1 MELIRSAAGYLRKD
15 ELTKNGTIM
24 FMSGTV
30 AAIFSYIYQVYI
42 GRVLGPEEYGIFGA
56 LFAIFYIIGI
66 ISQTLGTSAT
76 QFVSKL
82 KGEGKQIGLF
92 IKGSSKRMV
101 LIGSLLSLSFLVF
114 RKELMSELGLSDIMP
129 VLILIMILSLS
140 WISPILEGS
149 LRGMKRFYAL
159 GFAGISNT
167 AFKMISGIALVM
179 AGFGVSGALFGVAAG
194 MIVGLIISFIFLKP
208 HLSTNKSREPD
219 PGFSSFYSYSL
230 PVLAAMISISI
241 PSNLDVILAKFFFSP
256 VEAGLYTS
264 VSVLGKIIFFFSGAV
279 GMVMFPMITERYAR
293 GEDTRGILKKSIIYV
308 ATLSGGLALI
318 YILFPQIV
326 VWIFGEKY
334 VDAVDLVAPYG
345 MAMFFVALTSILMN
359 YYLAIKNM
367 KYIVFF
373 AGFTVIEV
381 ALLLICSSSMAY
393 MVYALLTAN
402 FVFMAMSMIYTF
414 KNELG
419 IKYKTK
425 YITDVKDKFVDVWEV
440 IG

>member
-1 MELIRSAAGYLRKD
+1 
-15 ELTKNGTIM
+15 
-24 FMSGTV
+24 
-30 AAIFSYIYQVYI
+30 
-42 GRVLGPEEYGIFGA
+42 
-56 LFAIFYIIGI
+56 
-66 ISQTLGTSAT
+66 
-76 QFVSKL
+76 
-82 KGEGKQIGLF
+82 
-92 IKGSSKRMV
+92 
-101 LIGSLLSLSFLVF
+101 
-114 RKELMSELGLSDIMP
+114 
-129 VLILIMILSLS
+129 
-140 WISPILEGS
+140 
-149 LRGMKRFYAL
+149 
-159 GFAGISNT
+159 
-167 AFKMISGIALVM
+167 
-179 AGFGVSGALFGVAAG
+179 
-194 MIVGLIISFIFLKP
+194 
-208 HLSTNKSREPD
+208 
-219 PGFSSFYSYSL
+219 
-230 PVLAAMISISI
+230 
-241 PSNLDVILAKFFFSP
+241 
-256 VEAGLYTS
+256 
-264 VSVLGKIIFFFSGAV
+264 
-279 GMVMFPMITERYAR
+279 MFPMITERYAR